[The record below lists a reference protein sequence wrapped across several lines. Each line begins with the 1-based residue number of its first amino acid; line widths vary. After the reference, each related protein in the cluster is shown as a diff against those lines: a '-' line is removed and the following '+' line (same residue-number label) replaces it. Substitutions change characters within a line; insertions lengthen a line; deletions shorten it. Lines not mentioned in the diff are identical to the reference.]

1 MNSVENAL
9 CYVLHSKPFK
19 DTSAIVELLSQE
31 HGRVSVIFK
40 GVRSTKNSAKS
51 RLLQPFQPLLASW
64 YGKRELKG
72 GKSVEQS
79 GVPHML
85 SGKKLYSGIYL
96 NEILLRMLHRDAPA
110 DGVFEHYQQ
119 CLSELQKEGKVK
131 SETNARAEI
140 GVGAENI
147 EVHLRQ
153 FEWRLLDA
161 IGYQI
166 PCECDAQSGALIDVD
181 AYYRYEANHGF
192 IYDSAIFNKSLTPRS
207 RVFSGELL
215 LTISKDMAAY
225 AQQQPYH
232 DNLSRHLLPEAKRLM
247 RLVLAPHLGEK
258 PLESKK
264 LFTGISKYESSQN
277 ESSQH

>member
-19 DTSAIVELLSQE
+19 DTSAIVELLSQDY
-31 HGRVSVIFK
+31 GRVSVIFK
-40 GVRSTKNSAKS
+40 GVRSTKHSAKS
-51 RLLQPFQPLLASW
+51 RVLQPFQPLLASW
-64 YGKRELKG
+64 YGKRELKS
-72 GKSVEQS
+72 GKGVEQ
-79 GVPHML
+79 GGMPHML

-110 DGVFEHYQQ
+110 EGIFEHYQQ
-119 CLSELQKEGKVK
+119 CLSELRG
-131 SETNARAEI
+131 SESINPRSAAST
-140 GVGAENI
+140 ENI

-161 IGYQI
+161 IGYQL
-166 PCECDAQSGALIDVD
+166 PCECDAQSGAPIVAD
-181 AYYRYEANHGF
+181 AYYRYEINHGF
-192 IYDSAIFNKSLTPRS
+192 IYESPISNENFTPRS
-207 RVFSGELL
+207 SVFSGELL
-215 LTISKDMAAY
+215 LAILKDMTTY
-225 AQQQPYH
+225 SHQQQYH

-264 LFTGISKYESSQN
+264 LFMGISKYESSQQ
-277 ESSQH
+277 SSR

>member
-1 MNSVENAL
+1 MNSVENAR

-51 RLLQPFQPLLASW
+51 RVLQPFQPLLASW
-64 YGKRELKG
+64 YGKRELKS
-72 GKSVEQS
+72 GKSVEQ
-79 GVPHML
+79 GGIPHML
-85 SGKKLYSGIYL
+85 SGKTLYSGIYL

-110 DGVFEHYQQ
+110 EGIYEHYRQ
-119 CLSELQKEGKVK
+119 CLSELQGRGGSK
-131 SETNARAEI
+131 SVTNTTMS
-140 GVGAENI
+140 VGASLEGI
-147 EVHLRQ
+147 EAHLRQ

-161 IGYQI
+161 IGYQL
-166 PCECDAQSGALIDVD
+166 PCECDAQSGAPIVAD
-181 AYYRYEANHGF
+181 AYYRYEINHGF
-192 IYDSAIFNKSLTPRS
+192 IYDSPISVENLTPGS

-215 LTISKDMAAY
+215 LSILKDMTAY
-225 AQQQPYH
+225 AHQQQYH

-247 RLVLAPHLGEK
+247 RLALAPHLGEK

-264 LFTGISKYESSQN
+264 LFMGISKYES
-277 ESSQH
+277 

>member
-1 MNSVENAL
+1 MNTVENAL

-51 RLLQPFQPLLASW
+51 RVLQPFQPLLASW
-64 YGKRELKG
+64 YGKRELKS
-72 GKSVEQS
+72 GKSVEQ
-79 GVPHML
+79 GGMPHML

-110 DGVFEHYQQ
+110 EGIYEHYQQ
-119 CLSELQKEGKVK
+119 CLSELQGKGENKGATATTK
-131 SETNARAEI
+131 S
-140 GVGAENI
+140 VGASSENI

-161 IGYQI
+161 IGYQL
-166 PCECDAQSGALIDVD
+166 PCECDAQSGAPIVVD
-181 AYYRYEANHGF
+181 AYYRYEINHGF
-192 IYDSAIFNKSLTPRS
+192 IYDSPISSENFAPRS
-207 RVFSGELL
+207 GVFSGELL
-215 LTISKDMAAY
+215 LAILRDMTVY
-225 AQQQPYH
+225 AHHPRQQQQQYH

-247 RLVLAPHLGEK
+247 RLALAPHLGEK

-264 LFTGISKYESSQN
+264 LFMGISKYESSQ
-277 ESSQH
+277 

>member
-31 HGRVSVIFK
+31 YGRVSVIFK

-72 GKSVEQS
+72 GKSVEQ
-79 GVPHML
+79 GGMPHML

-119 CLSELQKEGKVK
+119 CLSELQAVGKAK
-131 SETNARAEI
+131 SATNTKTES
-140 GVGAENI
+140 I

-161 IGYQI
+161 IGYQL
-166 PCECDAQSGALIDVD
+166 PCECDAQSGAPIVVD

-192 IYDSAIFNKSLTPRS
+192 IYDSAIFDEPLAPRS

-215 LTISKDMAAY
+215 LTISKDMAVY

-232 DNLSRHLLPEAKRLM
+232 DNLSLHLLPEAKRLM

-264 LFTGISKYESSQN
+264 LFMGISKYESSQN
-277 ESSQH
+277 KSSQ

>member
-31 HGRVSVIFK
+31 YGLVSVIFK

-51 RLLQPFQPLLASW
+51 RVLQPFQPLLASW
-64 YGKRELKG
+64 YGKRELKS
-72 GKSVEQS
+72 GKSVEQG

-110 DGVFEHYQQ
+110 EGIYEHYQQ
-119 CLSELQKEGKVK
+119 CLSELVD
-131 SETNARAEI
+131 TD
-140 GVGAENI
+140 NI
-147 EVHLRQ
+147 EVYLRQ

-161 IGYQI
+161 IGYQL
-166 PCECDAQSGALIDVD
+166 PCECDAQSGAPIVVD
-181 AYYRYEANHGF
+181 AYYRYEINHGF
-192 IYDSAIFNKSLTPRS
+192 IYDSPISSKNFAPRS
-207 RVFSGELL
+207 GVFSGELL
-215 LTISKDMAAY
+215 LAISRDMVVY
-225 AQQQPYH
+225 AQQQQYH

-247 RLVLAPHLGEK
+247 RLVLAPHLGGK

-264 LFTGISKYESSQN
+264 LFMGISKYESSQ
-277 ESSQH
+277 

>member
-40 GVRSTKNSAKS
+40 GVRSTKNTAKS
-51 RLLQPFQPLLASW
+51 RVLQPFQPLLASW
-64 YGKRELKG
+64 YGKRELKS
-72 GKSVEQS
+72 GKSVEQ
-79 GVPHML
+79 GGMPHML

-110 DGVFEHYQQ
+110 EGIYEHYQQ
-119 CLSELQKEGKVK
+119 CLSELQGKGESKNVTSTMGRVVASPK
-131 SETNARAEI
+131 
-140 GVGAENI
+140 NI

-161 IGYQI
+161 IGYQL
-166 PCECDAQSGALIDVD
+166 PCECDAQSGAPIVAD
-181 AYYRYEANHGF
+181 AYYRYEINHGF
-192 IYDSAIFNKSLTPRS
+192 IYDSPISSEIFASRS
-207 RVFSGELL
+207 SVFSGELL
-215 LTISKDMAAY
+215 LAILKDMTVY
-225 AQQQPYH
+225 AHHQQQYH
-232 DNLSRHLLPEAKRLM
+232 DSLGQHLLPEAKRLM
-247 RLVLAPHLGEK
+247 RLALAPHLGEK

-264 LFTGISKYESSQN
+264 LFMGISKYESSQ
-277 ESSQH
+277 

>member
-51 RLLQPFQPLLASW
+51 RVLQPFQPLLASW
-64 YGKRELKG
+64 YGQRELKS
-72 GKSVEQS
+72 GKAVEQ
-79 GVPHML
+79 GGMPHML
-85 SGKKLYSGIYL
+85 SGKTLYSGIYL

-110 DGVFEHYQQ
+110 EGIFEHYQQ
-119 CLSELQKEGKVK
+119 CLSELA
-131 SETNARAEI
+131 TTD
-140 GVGAENI
+140 NI
-147 EVHLRQ
+147 EVYLRQ

-166 PCECDAQSGALIDVD
+166 PCDCDAHSGSPIVVD
-181 AYYRYEANHGF
+181 AYYRYEINHGF
-192 IYDSAIFNKSLTPRS
+192 IYDSFISSSNFKPKSG
-207 RVFSGELL
+207 VFSGELL
-215 LTISKDMAAY
+215 VAISKDMAAY
-225 AQQQPYH
+225 AQLQRYH
-232 DNLSRHLLPEAKRLM
+232 DTLSRHLLPEAKRLM
-247 RLVLAPHLGEK
+247 RLMLAPHLGEK

-264 LFTGISKYESSQN
+264 LFMGISKYES
-277 ESSQH
+277 

>member
-19 DTSAIVELLSQE
+19 DTSAIVELLSRD

-64 YGKRELKG
+64 YGKKELKG
-72 GKSVEQS
+72 GKSVEQADM
-79 GVPHML
+79 PHML

-96 NEILLRMLHRDAPA
+96 NEILLRMLHPDAPA

-119 CLSELQKEGKVK
+119 CLSELQEEDRVK
-131 SETNARAEI
+131 SAISTRTEI
-140 GVGAENI
+140 GRGTSTENI

-161 IGYQI
+161 IGYQL
-166 PCECDAQSGALIDVD
+166 PCECDAQSGAPIVED
-181 AYYRYEANHGF
+181 AYYRYEVNHGF
-192 IYDSAIFNKSLTPRS
+192 MYDSPVFNESLRPRS

-225 AQQQPYH
+225 AQQRPYH

-277 ESSQH
+277 

>member
-1 MNSVENAL
+1 MNSVENAR

-51 RLLQPFQPLLASW
+51 RILQPFQPLLASW
-64 YGKRELKG
+64 YGKRELKS
-72 GKSVEQS
+72 GKNVEQ
-79 GVPHML
+79 GGMPHML

-96 NEILLRMLHRDAPA
+96 NEILLRILHRDAPA
-110 DGVFEHYQQ
+110 EGIFEHYQQ
-119 CLSELQKEGKVK
+119 CLSELVDTD
-131 SETNARAEI
+131 S
-140 GVGAENI
+140 I

-161 IGYQI
+161 IGYQL
-166 PCECDAQSGALIDVD
+166 PCECDAQSGAPIVMD
-181 AYYRYEANHGF
+181 AYYRYEVNHGF
-192 IYDSAIFNKSLTPRS
+192 VYDSSIRNANFNPRS

-215 LTISKDMAAY
+215 LTISRDMAAY
-225 AQQQPYH
+225 AQQQEYH
-232 DNLSRHLLPEAKRLM
+232 ANLSRDLLPEAKRLM
-247 RLVLAPHLGEK
+247 RLVLAPHLGDK

-264 LFTGISKYESSQN
+264 LFMGISKYESSQ
-277 ESSQH
+277 